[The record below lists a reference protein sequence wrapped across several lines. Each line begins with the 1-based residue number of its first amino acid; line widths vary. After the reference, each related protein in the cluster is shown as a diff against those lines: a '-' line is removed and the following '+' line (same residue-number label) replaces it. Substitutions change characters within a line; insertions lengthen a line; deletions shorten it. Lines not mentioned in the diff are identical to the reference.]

1 MTGFRL
7 CPFASLWFMFHFTL
21 DRQMLLFFYTDAN
34 PSLRSVLES
43 VWIRSHNTLIFL
55 CKYLLIHRFGLPPDL
70 PNMSFCTVVKFFT
83 LLKAIVH
90 SIRSTFQSL
99 TLGGIDILAQLRIY
113 SSPNDIVLPNH
124 TVAFVITQAFFQPT
138 RPFF

>member
-1 MTGFRL
+1 
-7 CPFASLWFMFHFTL
+7 MFHFTL

-34 PSLRSVLES
+34 RSGAN
-43 VWIRSHNTLIFL
+43 NTLIFL

-90 SIRSTFQSL
+90 SIRSTSQSL

-113 SSPNDIVLPNH
+113 SYPNDIVLPNH
-124 TVAFVITQAFFQPT
+124 TIAFVITQAFFQPT
-138 RPFF
+138 RPSF